1 MKKNSTLLTMIFLMI
16 FNAISF
22 AQSIEVKS
30 GLNLSTMLYKNVGG
44 TYSDDFQ
51 LAPRFLIGITSEFSI
66 SESVSF
72 ESGLLFSSKGYKI
85 DIKDFAVWQTGEH
98 IDLYENAILHYIDIP
113 ISIRYHM
120 NVNKIQIFGVLGPY
134 IGIGINGN
142 VYNKE
147 YTDNQSGGVDYIGI
161 IKHKGKMGDNE
172 LWKRLDYGIQAGAG
186 MIVKKMVLRINYSYG
201 LADIAQNTG
210 TKNKNRVLGL
220 SFGYI
225 VNK

>member
-1 MKKNSTLLTMIFLMI
+1 MKKNWTLLTIIFLSI
-16 FNAISF
+16 FNIISF
-22 AQSIEVKS
+22 ARPFEVKS
-30 GLNLSTMLYKNVGG
+30 GLNLSTMLYKNAGG

-66 SESVSF
+66 NESVSF

-113 ISIRYHM
+113 VSIRYKM

-134 IGIGINGN
+134 IGIGINGK

-147 YTDNQSGGVDYIGI
+147 YTGNQSGGVDYIGI
-161 IKHKGKMGDNE
+161 IKNKGKMGDNE

-201 LADIAQNTG
+201 LANIAQNTG
-210 TKNKNRVLGL
+210 TKNQNRVLGL